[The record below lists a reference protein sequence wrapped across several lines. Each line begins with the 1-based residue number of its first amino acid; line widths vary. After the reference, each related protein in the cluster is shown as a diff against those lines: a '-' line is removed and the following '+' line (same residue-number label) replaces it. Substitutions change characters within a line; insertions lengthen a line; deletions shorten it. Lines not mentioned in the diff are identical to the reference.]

1 MTHLNETKLLDHLTF
16 PDGLKELSIEE
27 LELLASEIRTR
38 LLEIGNLCGGHLA
51 SNLGVVELTLVL
63 HTLFNSPID
72 KFSWD
77 TSHQT
82 YVHKMLTGRLNQMFS
97 IRQEGGLSGFTNIF
111 ESEHDAFGAGHASTA
126 LSAALGFA
134 HSREL
139 LNQDHKVV
147 AIIGDASLSGGMA
160 FEALNNIERLN
171 SNFICILND
180 NNMAIS
186 KPVGNMSTYMTKI
199 RTSPL
204 YDQARKVLE
213 QFLTTIPK
221 GGPLKRKIEKGLD
234 HLRDLLIDQKF
245 GVMFEEFGF
254 QYIGPIDGHNI
265 SMLMAAL
272 RYAKNYDGP
281 VLIHAI
287 TQKGKGHAPAESDPI
302 KYHGLSPQKKLSKPA
317 ESSAIVKKM
326 PTNSEFFGNTM
337 IDICN
342 NHADVVVVT
351 PAMIGGSGLTKFSE
365 VHPDRLFDVGIAE
378 EHAVTFVAG
387 LARTGIKPV
396 LAIYS
401 TFLQRGYDQL
411 IHDVCIQN
419 LPVIFALDRAGFAGE
434 DGVTHHG
441 IFDYAYMLPIPNMT
455 ILAPKDASEI
465 ESMLHWALEQD
476 GPISLRYPK
485 GTIIQR
491 HDIACSPNF
500 NGNAEVMFESSPGDG
515 YDICIIAVGSMAW
528 DAYDAAAYLHQKGL
542 RLAVINLRSV
552 KPLDKTTL
560 TPYINTSKHIL
571 VVEEGSQ
578 ISGCFSYIMQTY
590 KHIDQSTSN
599 WHYLGV
605 PDAFYDHG
613 KIPSLRKQ
621 CKLDKEGIIHSIH
634 AIVNEDKSTQ
644 VLNET
649 AL

>member
-1 MTHLNETKLLDHLTF
+1 MTTLKETILLDHLTF
-16 PDGLKELSIEE
+16 PDALKELSIED
-27 LELLASEIRTR
+27 LELLAAEIRTR

-51 SNLGVVELTLVL
+51 SNLGIVEITIVL
-63 HTLFNSPID
+63 HSLFTSPTD
-72 KFSWD
+72 KFAWD

-111 ESEHDAFGAGHASTA
+111 ESDHDAFGAGHASTA

-134 HSREL
+134 HSREIL
-139 LNQDHKVV
+139 KQDHKVV
-147 AIIGDASLSGGMA
+147 AIIGDASLSGGMS

-272 RYAKNYDGP
+272 RYAKHYEGP

-287 TQKGKGHAPAESDPI
+287 TQKGKGHAPAELDPI
-302 KYHGLSPQKKLSKPA
+302 KYHGVSPQKKITPVAKPPQ
-317 ESSAIVKKM
+317 KTL
-326 PTNSEFFGNTM
+326 TNSEFFGNTM

-342 NHADVVVVT
+342 QRSDVAVIT

-365 VHPDRLFDVGIAE
+365 THPDKLFDVGIAE

-387 LARTGIKPV
+387 LARTGVKPV

-441 IFDYAYMLPIPNMT
+441 IFDYAYMLPVPNMT
-455 ILAPKDASEI
+455 ILAPKDAAEI
-465 ESMLHWALEQD
+465 KSMLHWALEQNS
-476 GPISLRYPK
+476 PISLRYPK
-485 GTIIQR
+485 GAIIER
-491 HDIACSPNF
+491 HDIPVSETF
-500 NGNAEVMFESSPGDG
+500 NGKAEVMFESSPGDG
-515 YDICIIAVGSMAW
+515 YDYCIIAVGSMAW
-528 DAYDAAAYLHQKGL
+528 EAYDAALQLHQQGL
-542 RLAVINLRSV
+542 RLVVINLRSV
-552 KPLDKTTL
+552 KPLDTDTL
-560 TPYINTSKHIL
+560 SPYIHSSTHIL
-571 VVEEGSQ
+571 VIEEGSQ
-578 ISGCFSYIMQTY
+578 ISGAFSFIMQTF
-590 KHIDQSTSN
+590 KSVNKMTDN

-621 CKLDKEGIIHSIH
+621 CQLDTNSICDF
-634 AIVNEDKSTQ
+634 INT
-644 VLNET
+644 LNKT
-649 AL
+649 KQSPQILNKITL

>member
-1 MTHLNETKLLDHLTF
+1 MTDLKETKLLDHLTF
-16 PDGLKELSIEE
+16 PDDLKELSVED

-63 HTLFNSPID
+63 HTLFNSPTD
-72 KFSWD
+72 KFAWD

-111 ESEHDAFGAGHASTA
+111 ESDHDSFGAGHASTA

-139 LNQDHKVV
+139 LNQDNKVV
-147 AIIGDASLSGGMA
+147 AIIGDASLSGGMS

-265 SMLMAAL
+265 SMLMAAI
-272 RYAKNYDGP
+272 RYAKHYDGP

-302 KYHGLSPQKKLSKPA
+302 KYHGVSPQKKVSAPA
-317 ESSAIVKKM
+317 PVTPKKI
-326 PTNSEFFGNTM
+326 TNSEFFGNTM

-342 NHADVVVVT
+342 QHSDVVVVT

-365 VHPDRLFDVGIAE
+365 VHPKKLFDVGIAE

-455 ILAPKDASEI
+455 ILAPKDANEI
-465 ESMLHWALEQD
+465 KLMLHWALEQNS
-476 GPISLRYPK
+476 PISLRYPK
-485 GTIIQR
+485 GTIIER
-491 HDIACSPNF
+491 DDIPRSSTF
-500 NGNAEVMFESSPGDG
+500 DGKAEVMFESSPGDG
-515 YDICIIAVGSMAW
+515 YDVCVIAVGSMAW
-528 DAYDAAAYLHQKGL
+528 DAYDAALDLHQQGL
-542 RLAVINLRSV
+542 RLNVINLRSV
-552 KPLDKTTL
+552 KPLDTKTL
-560 TPYINTSKHIL
+560 SPYIHASKHIL
-571 VVEEGSQ
+571 IIEEGSQ
-578 ISGCFSYIMQTY
+578 ISGAFSYVMQTF
-590 KHIDQSTSN
+590 KDVDKPTSN

-621 CKLDKEGIIHSIH
+621 CYLDKDGICDSILSLLK
-634 AIVNEDKSTQ
+634 AKESNSTQ
-644 VLNET
+644 ILNEIIS
-649 AL
+649 

>member
-1 MTHLNETKLLDHLTF
+1 MTTLKETILLDHLTF
-16 PDGLKELSIEE
+16 PDALKELSIED
-27 LELLASEIRTR
+27 LELLAAEIRTR

-51 SNLGVVELTLVL
+51 SNLGIVEITIVL
-63 HTLFNSPID
+63 HSLFTSPTD
-72 KFSWD
+72 KFAWD

-111 ESEHDAFGAGHASTA
+111 ESDHDAFGAGHASTA

-134 HSREL
+134 HSREIL
-139 LNQDHKVV
+139 KQDHKVV
-147 AIIGDASLSGGMA
+147 AIIGDASLSGGMS

-272 RYAKNYDGP
+272 RYAKHYEGP

-287 TQKGKGHAPAESDPI
+287 TQKGKGHAPAELDPI
-302 KYHGLSPQKKLSKPA
+302 KYHGVSPQKKITPIAKPPQ
-317 ESSAIVKKM
+317 KTL
-326 PTNSEFFGNTM
+326 TNSEFFGNTM

-342 NHADVVVVT
+342 QRSDVAVIT

-365 VHPDRLFDVGIAE
+365 THPDKLFDVGIAE

-387 LARTGIKPV
+387 LARTGVKPV

-401 TFLQRGYDQL
+401 TFLQRAYDQL

-441 IFDYAYMLPIPNMT
+441 IFDYAYMLPVPNMT
-455 ILAPKDASEI
+455 ILAPKDAPEI
-465 ESMLHWALEQD
+465 KSMLHWALEQNS
-476 GPISLRYPK
+476 PISLRYPK
-485 GTIIQR
+485 GAIIER
-491 HDIACSPNF
+491 HDIPVS
-500 NGNAEVMFESSPGDG
+500 
-515 YDICIIAVGSMAW
+515 
-528 DAYDAAAYLHQKGL
+528 
-542 RLAVINLRSV
+542 
-552 KPLDKTTL
+552 
-560 TPYINTSKHIL
+560 
-571 VVEEGSQ
+571 
-578 ISGCFSYIMQTY
+578 
-590 KHIDQSTSN
+590 
-599 WHYLGV
+599 
-605 PDAFYDHG
+605 
-613 KIPSLRKQ
+613 
-621 CKLDKEGIIHSIH
+621 
-634 AIVNEDKSTQ
+634 
-644 VLNET
+644 
-649 AL
+649 

>member
-1 MTHLNETKLLDHLTF
+1 MDELNKTKLLDHLSF
-16 PDGLKELSIEE
+16 PDDLKDLSIED

-51 SNLGVVELTLVL
+51 SNLGVVEITLVL
-63 HTLFNSPID
+63 HTLFNSPTD
-72 KFSWD
+72 KFAWD

-111 ESEHDAFGAGHASTA
+111 ESEHDSFGAGHASTA

-147 AIIGDASLSGGMA
+147 AIIGDASLSGGMS

-204 YDQARKVLE
+204 YDQAKKILE
-213 QFLTTIPK
+213 QFLTTIPQ
-221 GGPLKRKIEKGLD
+221 GGSLKRKIEKGLD
-234 HLRDLLIDQKF
+234 HLRDLLVDQKF

-254 QYIGPIDGHNI
+254 QYIGPIDGHDI

-272 RYAKNYDGP
+272 RYAEHYDGP

-287 TQKGKGHAPAESDPI
+287 TQKGKGHGPAESDPI
-302 KYHGLSPQKKLSKPA
+302 KYHGVSPKKAVSLPESKEPKQKV
-317 ESSAIVKKM
+317 I
-326 PTNSEFFGNTM
+326 TNSEFFGNTM

-342 NHADVVVVT
+342 QQSDVVVVT
-351 PAMIGGSGLTKFSE
+351 PAMIGGSGLTQFAA
-365 VHPDRLFDVGIAE
+365 VHPNKLFDVGIAE

-419 LPVIFALDRAGFAGE
+419 LPVVFALDRAGFAGE

-441 IFDYAYMLPIPNMT
+441 LFDYAYMLPIPNMT
-455 ILAPKDASEI
+455 ILAPKDANEI
-465 ESMLHWALEQD
+465 KTMMHWALNQKS
-476 GPISLRYPK
+476 PISLRYPK
-485 GTIIQR
+485 GAIIER
-491 HDIACSPNF
+491 TDISIETQF
-500 NGNAEVMFESSPGDG
+500 DGSAELMFQSTQSDS
-515 YDICIIAVGSMAW
+515 YDISIIAVGSMAW
-528 DAYDAAAYLHQKGL
+528 DAYDAAQELRVKGYHVN
-542 RLAVINLRSV
+542 VINLRSV
-552 KPLDKTTL
+552 KPLDRKTL
-560 TPYINTSKHIL
+560 DPFIQASKHIL

-578 ISGCFSYIMQTY
+578 ISGCFSYLIQTY
-590 KHIDQSTSN
+590 KDSN
-599 WHYLGV
+599 KLTGQWHFLGV
-605 PDAFYDHG
+605 PDQFYDHG

-621 CKLDKEGIIHSIH
+621 CQLDKDGIVAFITSLL
-634 AIVNEDKSTQ
+634 NTCDSSQ
-644 VLNET
+644 VINQVVL
-649 AL
+649 

>member
-1 MTHLNETKLLDHLTF
+1 MKDLKETKLLDHLSF
-16 PDGLKELSIEE
+16 PEDLKDLSVDE
-27 LELLASEIRTR
+27 LELLAAEIRTR

-51 SNLGVVELTLVL
+51 SNLGIVEITLVL
-63 HTLFNSPID
+63 HTLFNSPED
-72 KFSWD
+72 KFAWD

-82 YVHKMLTGRLNQMFS
+82 YVHKMLTGRLKEMFS

-111 ESEHDAFGAGHASTA
+111 ESDHDSFGAGHASTA

-147 AIIGDASLSGGMA
+147 AIIGDASLSGGMS
-160 FEALNNIERLN
+160 FEALNNIERLD

-213 QFLTTIPK
+213 QFLTTVPK

-272 RYAKNYDGP
+272 KYAKNYDGP

-287 TQKGKGHAPAESDPI
+287 TQKGKGHAPAECDPI
-302 KYHGLSPQKKLSKPA
+302 KYHGVSPQKKVTQPVELVPKV
-317 ESSAIVKKM
+317 I
-326 PTNSEFFGNTM
+326 TNSEFFGNTM
-337 IDICN
+337 IDICKERD
-342 NHADVVVVT
+342 DVVVVT
-351 PAMIGGSGLTKFSE
+351 PAMIGGSGLTKFSKLLPE
-365 VHPDRLFDVGIAE
+365 KLFDVGIAE

-419 LPVIFALDRAGFAGE
+419 LPVVFALDRAGFAGE

-441 IFDYAYMLPIPNMT
+441 IFDLAFMLPIPNMT
-455 ILAPKDASEI
+455 ILAPKDANEI
-465 ESMLHWALEQD
+465 KTMTEWALNQE
-476 GPISLRYPK
+476 GPVSLRYPK
-485 GTIIQR
+485 GAIIQR
-491 HDIACSPNF
+491 NDVPIEATF
-500 NGNAEVMFESSPGDG
+500 NGRPEVMFKDESGDA
-515 YDICIIAVGSMAW
+515 YDFCLIAVGSMAW
-528 DAYDAAAYLHQKGL
+528 EAYDAAQELSKQGL
-542 RLAVINLRSV
+542 RIAVLNLRCI
-552 KPLDKTTL
+552 KPLDTQL
-560 TPYINTSKHIL
+560 LEPFIANAKHIL
-571 VVEEGSQ
+571 VIEEGSQ
-578 ISGCFSYIMQTY
+578 IGGVFTYIMQQF
-590 KHIDQSTSN
+590 KDSQKQTSQ

-605 PDAFYDHG
+605 PDQFYDHG
-613 KIPSLRKQ
+613 KIPSLRNQ
-621 CKLDKEGIIHSIH
+621 CSLDTSGILKFIQTI
-634 AIVNEDKSTQ
+634 NNTNDSTQ
-644 VLNET
+644 VFNKISL
-649 AL
+649 